1 MAEQETI
8 DLVALED
15 RPTGDFID
23 GFLAALASLT
33 AALAGAPAN
42 SFFFS
47 FDWIGDCAAPR
58 EPMLAKA
65 FQSSPD
71 ALSLQVE
78 ALADW
83 RETVRATGR
92 RWLAHGMNDAQAA
105 AVAREFSEIL
115 EAYFAS
121 AELKTFVVRPS
132 PAPGAPA
139 LTRVLGVE
147 HEHILFETEE
157 GRLLLEFSRDS

>member
-1 MAEQETI
+1 MAEQESI

-33 AALAGAPAN
+33 AAMAGASAN

-47 FDWIGDCAAPR
+47 FDWIGDCTTPR

-71 ALSLQVE
+71 SLTLE
-78 ALADW
+78 ILELDDW
-83 RETVRATGR
+83 TATVRDLGR
-92 RWLAHGMNDAQAA
+92 RWLSHGMNEAQAA
-105 AVAREFSEIL
+105 SVAREFCEIL
-115 EAYFAS
+115 EAYFVSSSLA
-121 AELKTFVVRPS
+121 AFEVRPTA
-132 PAPGAPA
+132 APGAPD
-139 LTRVLGVE
+139 LKSVLGAA
-147 HEHILFETEE
+147 HEHILFETDE
-157 GRLLLEFSRDS
+157 GRLLLEFSRDA